1 MSLVSCL
8 PIRCGLLKT
17 FVAFRLER
25 LCSRQY
31 IPSST
36 LCDPNTFTGRSF
48 TIHSEKNLIKSSR
61 PAGLTFSCCCAQ
73 LDGPI
78 MEDSAMDI
86 DSVSE
91 AANAAISQPSDV
103 QEFTASVKVEVP
115 FLRFVTGKGGKTKE
129 KIEKDTT
136 THLYVP
142 LPHEVKHGSCLVVKG
157 LSQDKVDKAVS
168 QIHRVLQEAEESPY
182 LEYSHFISLP
192 LALHP
197 ALVEKVTR
205 FHDSVLDL
213 VPTKNNKEENESSM
227 LCSETVETNY
237 EVETTLSVTKTNK
250 RVASLGQVDNAERIF
265 ADGIE
270 QSKEEP
276 HVYNDQEGTEIKDDS
291 EISSLP
297 LKTNHGIEESI
308 FIKPATLHLT
318 VLMLKLWSKERVAA
332 AAEALK
338 ECMKGSPAK
347 AHVLYARVEEA
358 NQENR
363 LIRAC
368 KVIKDAFMEAG
379 LVAEKDM
386 NQELKLHATLM
397 NTSHR
402 KRKRGNRFGK
412 RIPFD
417 ARQILF
423 KHGLEDWGEHRIV
436 EAHLS
441 ERFVFGEDGYYRCCG
456 SIQFPP
462 ALAK

>member
-1 MSLVSCL
+1 
-8 PIRCGLLKT
+8 
-17 FVAFRLER
+17 
-25 LCSRQY
+25 
-31 IPSST
+31 
-36 LCDPNTFTGRSF
+36 
-48 TIHSEKNLIKSSR
+48 
-61 PAGLTFSCCCAQ
+61 
-73 LDGPI
+73 
-78 MEDSAMDI
+78 MDI

-91 AANAAISQPSDV
+91 AANAQRSEV

-157 LSQDKVDKAVS
+157 LSQEKVDKAVS
-168 QIHRVLQEAEESPY
+168 QIDRVLQEAAESPY

-227 LCSETVETNY
+227 LCSQTVETNY

-250 RVASLGQVDNAERIF
+250 QVAALGQVDNAERTF
-265 ADGIE
+265 TDGID

-276 HVYNDQEGTEIKDDS
+276 RVCNDQEGTEEINDDS
-291 EISSLP
+291 KMSSLL
-297 LKTNHGIEESI
+297 LKTDHGIEESI

-332 AAEALK
+332 AAEVLKGVNSMLQEALDHRPVAVRLSGV
-338 ECMKGSPAK
+338 ECMKGSPSK

-358 NQENR
+358 DQENR

-379 LVAEKDM
+379 LVSEKDR

-402 KRKRGNRFGK
+402 KRKRGKLFGK

-423 KHGLEDWGEHRIV
+423 KHGLEDWGEYRIV

-441 ERFVFGEDGYYRCCG
+441 ERFVFGKDGYYRCCG